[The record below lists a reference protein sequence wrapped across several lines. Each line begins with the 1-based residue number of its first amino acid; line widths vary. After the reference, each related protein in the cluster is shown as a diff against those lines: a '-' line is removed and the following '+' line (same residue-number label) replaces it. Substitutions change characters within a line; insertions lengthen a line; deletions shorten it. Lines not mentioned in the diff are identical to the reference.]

1 MIDLHT
7 HSQYSDGSDD
17 LITLLK
23 NAEKSG
29 IEILSISDHVTCL
42 AYDELKN
49 IDLKQYFSG
58 KIISGCELYTTID
71 GQTIELL
78 GYNIDT
84 DLFNKI
90 LPNLYYSE
98 TEDNKWLSKKIL
110 EICKNLGIYMD
121 YTNISIDYENEFCGD
136 VILNEIVKYP
146 QNKEIFDNKDA
157 WENSNIFYRQCITNS
172 KSKFFIDKTN
182 FYPNINDVIKLIK
195 QAGGLVFIPHIFIY
209 GDNSMKFFDILTKN
223 YEIDGI
229 ECYYT
234 LFSDVQTKFLL
245 DYCKNNN
252 LLISGGSDYHGTNK
266 KNTYLGV
273 GRGNMNI
280 PINILDNWE
289 IKF

>member
-84 DLFNKI
+84 DLFNKV
-90 LPNLYYSE
+90 LPTLYYSE

-121 YTNISIDYENEFCGD
+121 YKNISIDYENEFGGD

-157 WENSNIFYRQCITNS
+157 WGNSNIFYRQCITNS

>member
-7 HSQYSDGSDD
+7 RSQYSDGSDD